1 MGCINIG
8 MVMLDGLYQ
17 YMLGNVGLAVSIYV
31 RKCWLGCIDI
41 GNEMLAGL

>member
-1 MGCINIG
+1 MGCINI
-8 MVMLDGLYQ
+8 
-17 YMLGNVGLAVSIYV
+17 MLGNVGLAVSIYV